1 MKFAW
6 TRLALSDLG
15 SAYDYVAEED
25 ASAAVRMIERIEKA
39 LEAVGRHPKI
49 GRPGRVEGTR
59 ELVVSGTP
67 FIVPYRV
74 KAKRIEVL
82 ALTHGA
88 RRWPEEL

>member
-1 MKFAW
+1 MKSAW

-15 SAYDYVAEED
+15 SAYDYIAEED
-25 ASAAVRMIERIEKA
+25 PSAAVRMIERIEEA
-39 LEAVGRHPKI
+39 LEAVGRHPQI

-82 ALTHGA
+82 ALIHGA